1 MLYDYRVHLLIPSLY
16 VQDTNSPV
24 VNSKWHLSF
33 EIPESASFSGCVQ
46 KAIDTGVVVARARRE
61 LIQVL
66 RTLVL
71 QHTKYPSSE
80 QYNKV
85 CERLVTKF
93 PNLQD
98 NRTGGYV
105 SCGKFT

>member
-1 MLYDYRVHLLIPSLY
+1 MISSIRE
-16 VQDTNSPV
+16 
-24 VNSKWHLSF
+24 SKWHLTF
-33 EIPESASFSGCVQ
+33 EIPERSSFSGCVQ

-66 RTLVL
+66 RTLML

-85 CERLVTKF
+85 CEKLVTKF
-93 PNLQD
+93 PKLQD
-98 NRTGGYV
+98 SRAGGYV
-105 SCGKFT
+105 SYQDFMTFCTVFLNLVVIMNMLN